1 MADFNMAANMYGMIP
16 NMYNNQVAL
25 NDLTG
30 LDMYSPLGFYTNPM
44 MSMNGSIFGSG
55 MGMGMGMYP
64 MMPPMGLGVDAGTG
78 TGTGSGTGS
87 YEDYYKN
94 YYKNYDKYQDFMIDS
109 QVRQQQKWRDA
120 DLTLN
125 SPMEGIA
132 KQASYLHERIMN
144 NEQEQIIQSYQKL
157 KNSVKSMYH
166 GATAEEISNRAST
179 LYKQVTGTSITDDI
193 RQYGRG
199 SFTQGFLQTI
209 TLGLADK
216 KTAEE
221 NIAEITGQPVG
232 RKEKTKKIIGNAV
245 GGATFGGA
253 ALISAKYIFKGL
265 MKGLRKIPLAIG
277 FIGGG
282 AAIATAIGLGKSE

>member
-1 MADFNMAANMYGMIP
+1 MADFNMAANMYGMFP

-30 LDMYSPLGFYTNPM
+30 LDMYAPLGFYSNPM

-55 MGMGMGMYP
+55 MGMGMYP
-64 MMPPMGLGVDAGTG
+64 MMPPMGM
-78 TGTGSGTGS
+78 GSGN
-87 YEDYYKN
+87 YED
-94 YYKNYDKYQDFMIDS
+94 YYKNYDKYQDFMINS

-144 NEQEQIIQSYQKL
+144 NEQEQIIQSYQKF
-157 KNSVKSMYH
+157 KNSVKSMYP
-166 GATAEEISNRAST
+166 GATDEEISNRAST
-179 LYKQVTGTSITDDI
+179 LYKQITGVSITDDI

-199 SFTQGFLQTI
+199 SFTQGFLQTV
-209 TLGLADK
+209 TFGLADD

-245 GGATFGGA
+245 GGAVFGGVSLIA
-253 ALISAKYIFKGL
+253 ARGIFKGL
-265 MKGLRKIPLAIG
+265 LKGLKKIPIATA

-282 AAIATAIGLGKSE
+282 AAIAAAIGISQNK

>member
-1 MADFNMAANMYGMIP
+1 MADFNMAANMYGMFP

-55 MGMGMGMYP
+55 MGMGMYP
-64 MMPPMGLGVDAGTG
+64 IMPPMGM
-78 TGTGSGTGS
+78 GSGS
-87 YEDYYKN
+87 YED
-94 YYKNYDKYQDFMIDS
+94 YYKNYDKYQDFMINS

-144 NEQEQIIQSYQKL
+144 NEQEQIIQSYQKF
-157 KNSVKSMYH
+157 KNSVKSMYP
-166 GATAEEISNRAST
+166 GATDEEISNRAST
-179 LYKQVTGTSITDDI
+179 LYKQITGVSITDDI

-199 SFTQGFLQTI
+199 SFTQGFLQTV
-209 TLGLADK
+209 TFGLADN

-245 GGATFGGA
+245 GGAVFGGT
-253 ALISAKYIFKGL
+253 ALIAAKGIFKGL
-265 MKGLRKIPLAIG
+265 LKGLKKIPIVTA

-282 AAIATAIGLGKSE
+282 AAIAAAIGMSQNK